1 MTPTLTPVEKRKAPE
16 QIAEMLM
23 KYILQGGVRPGDKLP
38 AERTLA
44 AQLNVTRAT
53 LREALKKLEQLK
65 LITIHQGKGIIV
77 QDFHNASID
86 LIFSLM
92 VIDGDIDLNILDN
105 IMEARKLFGSHVARL
120 AARRA
125 GEKDKEKLAALMEK
139 MQHTR
144 NPKTLQQL
152 DMEFFHQLA
161 EASKNMVYILL
172 MNTIKTIH
180 ANYLDLF
187 LPLSAHSSVNLKQ
200 EILQAVLAGDEDK
213 AAERAGTFL
222 QAGLDLLDSL
232 KSDGPDNISAA

>member
-1 MTPTLTPVEKRKAPE
+1 MTPELKPVEKRKAPE

-38 AERTLA
+38 PERALA

-92 VIDGDIDLNILDN
+92 VTDGSIDLNVLEN
-105 IMEARKLFGSHVARL
+105 IMEARKLFGSHVAGL

-125 GEKDKEKLAALMEK
+125 GKKEKDKMRVLMK
-139 MQHTR
+139 KIQNTKTPR
-144 NPKTLQQL
+144 TLQQL
-152 DMEFFHQLA
+152 DMEFFHLCA
-161 EASKNMVYILL
+161 EASQNMVYILL

-180 ANYLDLF
+180 DNHLDLF
-187 LPLSAHSSVNLKQ
+187 LPLAAHSDTALKQ
-200 EILQAVLAGDEDK
+200 EILQAILDGDEGK
-213 AAERAGTFL
+213 AAERAGALL
-222 QAGLDLLDSL
+222 QAGMDLVDML
-232 KSDGPDNISAA
+232 KSVEQAAN

>member
-1 MTPTLTPVEKRKAPE
+1 MTPKLIPVEKRKAPE

-38 AERTLA
+38 AERTLS

-77 QDFHNASID
+77 QDFHKASID

-92 VIDGDIDLNILDN
+92 VIDGEIDLNILEN

-125 GEKDKEKLAALMEK
+125 EEKDKSKMRALMKKMEK
-139 MQHTR
+139 TSD
-144 NPKTLQQL
+144 PKALQQL
-152 DMEFFHQLA
+152 DMEFFHLLA
-161 EASKNMVYILL
+161 EASKNMVFILL

-180 ANYLDLF
+180 NSYLDLF
-187 LPLSAHSSVNLKQ
+187 LPLSAHSSTNLKQ
-200 EILQAVLAGDEDK
+200 EILQAVLNGDEDK
-213 AAERAGTFL
+213 AAKRAGEFL
-222 QAGLDLLDSL
+222 QSGLDLLDTL
-232 KSDGPDNISAA
+232 KFDELKNA

>member
-1 MTPTLTPVEKRKAPE
+1 MTPTLIPVEKRKAPE

-44 AQLNVTRAT
+44 ARLNVTRAT

-92 VIDGDIDLNILDN
+92 VIDGEIDLNILEN

-125 GEKDKEKLAALMEK
+125 EEKDKDKLRALMSK
-139 MQHTR
+139 MQATTD
-144 NPKTLQQL
+144 PKTLQQL

-161 EASKNMVYILL
+161 ETSKNMVYILL

-180 ANYLDLF
+180 NNYLDLF
-187 LPLSAHSSVNLKQ
+187 LPLSAHSSTDLKQ
-200 EILQAVLAGDEDK
+200 EILKAVLDGDEEVAAQK
-213 AAERAGTFL
+213 ARTFL

-232 KSDGPDNISAA
+232 NSAESKTA

>member
-1 MTPTLTPVEKRKAPE
+1 MTPELKPVEKRKAPE

-23 KYILQGGVRPGDKLP
+23 KLILQGGVRPGDKLP

-44 AQLNVTRAT
+44 SQLNVTRTT

-65 LITIHQGKGIIV
+65 LISIYQGKGIIV

-92 VIDGDIDLNILDN
+92 VIDGEIDLNILEN

-125 GEKDKEKLAALMEK
+125 EKKEKEK
-139 MQHTR
+139 MRTLMKKMK
-144 NPKTLQQL
+144 NTKDPKSLQQL
-152 DMEFFHQLA
+152 DMEFFHLFA

-172 MNTIKTIH
+172 MNTIKTVH
-180 ANYLDLF
+180 NNYLDLF
-187 LPLSAHSSVNLKQ
+187 LPLSAHSSTALKQ
-200 EILQAVLAGDEDK
+200 EILQAVLDGDEEK
-213 AAERAGTFL
+213 AAERAGVFL
-222 QAGLDLLDSL
+222 QSGLDLLDTL
-232 KSDGPDNISAA
+232 KTDAPPAA

>member
-1 MTPTLTPVEKRKAPE
+1 MTPTLIPVEKRKAPE

-44 AQLNVTRAT
+44 ARLNVTRAT

-92 VIDGDIDLNILDN
+92 VIDGEIDLNILEN

-125 GEKDKEKLAALMEK
+125 EEKDKDKLRALMSK
-139 MQHTR
+139 MQATTD
-144 NPKTLQQL
+144 PKTLQQL

-161 EASKNMVYILL
+161 ETSKNMVYILL

-180 ANYLDLF
+180 NNYLDLF
-187 LPLSAHSSVNLKQ
+187 LPLSAHSSTDLKQ
-200 EILQAVLAGDEDK
+200 EILKAVLDGDEEV
-213 AAERAGTFL
+213 AAQKAGTFL

-232 KSDGPDNISAA
+232 NSAESKTA

>member
-1 MTPTLTPVEKRKAPE
+1 MTPTLIPVEKRKAPE

-44 AQLNVTRAT
+44 ARLNVTRAT

-92 VIDGDIDLNILDN
+92 VIDGEIDLNILEN

-125 GEKDKEKLAALMEK
+125 EEQDKDKLRALMSK
-139 MQHTR
+139 MQATTD
-144 NPKTLQQL
+144 PKTLQQL

-161 EASKNMVYILL
+161 ETSKNMVYILL

-180 ANYLDLF
+180 NNYLDLF
-187 LPLSAHSSVNLKQ
+187 LPLSAHSSTDLKQ
-200 EILQAVLAGDEDK
+200 EILKAVLDGDEEV
-213 AAERAGTFL
+213 AAQKAGTFL

-232 KSDGPDNISAA
+232 NSAESKTA